1 MPTPAHPQHPSEHPS
16 ASTGDGPV
24 RLFSTSPVALIEIDN
39 PPVNATSQAVRAG
52 LLVALGEADRNPQI
66 AAVVLAC
73 AGRTFVAGADIREFG
88 QPPREPHLPDVIN
101 AIEACSKP
109 VVAAIHG
116 TALGGGCEIALAC
129 HARVMEPGAAL
140 GLPEVK
146 LGLVPGA
153 GGTQRLP
160 RLVGMEAAIDLV
172 SSGRTVKAA
181 EALRLGLVDRLSD
194 RDLRTDAMDLARE
207 MIGKP
212 PRRTGEQPV
221 TGMDAQAAVA
231 KVAEIRRKARGAE
244 APGRAAELVLLAA
257 SLPLA
262 EGMAREREAFLEL
275 RSSEQS
281 AALRHAFFAEREV
294 MRVPGLDNV
303 APRPIQKVGIIG
315 AGTMGSGIAIAFADA
330 GFDVKVVETN
340 EQALAAGKARI
351 SDIYDKQ
358 VVSGRLTTA
367 ARDERLALIGYEI
380 GTTSLSDRDLVVEA
394 VFEDLEVKRSLF
406 RDLDAILTPGA
417 VLATNTS
424 YLDVGLIADATARPA
439 DVLGLHFF
447 SPANV
452 MKLVEIVRTDATAAD
467 VVATGL
473 AIAKRLRK
481 VPVVCRVC
489 DGFVGNRILTRYR
502 QQAEYLLEEGAL
514 PHEVDAA
521 MEAFG
526 FPMGPFAVSD
536 LAGLDI
542 AWARRKRLA
551 ATRDPRER
559 YVDVADRLCE
569 AGRFGR
575 KTGAGWYRYEGGKRE
590 PDPFV
595 TALIEEASQRRGL
608 TRRAISAAE
617 IQARLRA
624 AMVNEACKILD
635 ERIVERPLDVDVVM
649 MHGYGYPAWR
659 GGPLFEADRVGLKA
673 ILDHVNERA
682 RLDGPGWEP
691 ASGLVS
697 RAASGAR
704 FYP

>member
-1 MPTPAHPQHPSEHPS
+1 MTETSSSEG
-16 ASTGDGPV
+16 AGPV
-24 RLFSTSPVALIEIDN
+24 RVIPTAPVALIEIDH
-39 PPVNATSQAVRAG
+39 PPVNATSQSVRAG
-52 LLVALGEADRNPQI
+52 LLTAMHEIARNPQVE
-66 AAVVLAC
+66 AVVIAC

-88 QPPREPHLPDVIN
+88 QPPREPHLPDVID

-129 HARVMEPGAAL
+129 HARVAEPGASF

-160 RLVGMEAAIDLV
+160 RLVGLETALDLV
-172 SSGRTVKAA
+172 TSGRPVKVA
-181 EALRLGLVDRLSD
+181 EALRLGLIDRLSSG
-194 RDLRTDAMDLARE
+194 DLRQDAMELARE
-207 MIGKP
+207 LIGQP
-212 PRRTGEQPV
+212 LRRTGERPV
-221 TGMDAQAAVA
+221 APMDAEAALA
-231 KVAEIRRKARGAE
+231 RIAEIRRKARGAE
-244 APGRAAELVLLAA
+244 APGKAAELVLSSA
-257 SLPLA
+257 SLPL
-262 EGMAREREAFLEL
+262 EDGMAREREAFLEL

-294 MRVPGLDNV
+294 TRLPGLDSV
-303 APRPIQKVGIIG
+303 ESRPVQKVGIVG

-330 GFDVKVVETN
+330 GFDVKVVETS
-340 EQALAAGKARI
+340 EQALAAGRTRI
-351 SDIYDKQ
+351 ADVYDKQ
-358 VVSGRLTTA
+358 VASGRLTAA
-367 ARDERLALIGYEI
+367 ARDERLQAIGYAL
-380 GTTSLSDRDLVVEA
+380 GTSSLSDRDLVIEA

-406 RDLDAILTPGA
+406 RDLDGILPPGT

-424 YLDVGLIADATARPA
+424 YLDINLIADATSRPA
-439 DVLGLHFF
+439 DVVGLHFF

-452 MKLVEIVRTDATAAD
+452 MKLLEIVRTDKTADD

-473 AIAKRLRK
+473 GLAKLLRK
-481 VPVVCRVC
+481 IPVVCRVC
-489 DGFVGNRILTRYR
+489 DGFVGNRILSRYR
-502 QQAEYLLEEGAL
+502 LQAEYLLEEGAL
-514 PHEVDAA
+514 PHEIDAA
-521 MEAFG
+521 LEAFG

-551 ATRDPRER
+551 PSRDPRER
-559 YVDVADRLCE
+559 YVDIADRLCE

-590 PDPFV
+590 VDPFV
-595 TALIEEASQRRGL
+595 TTLVEESSQRRGL
-608 TRRAISAAE
+608 TRRHISADE
-617 IQARLRA
+617 IQSRIRA
-624 AMVNEACKILD
+624 AIVNEACKILD

-659 GGPLFEADRVGLKA
+659 GGPLFEADRVGLQP
-673 ILDHVNERA
+673 ILAQVQERA
-682 RLDGPGWEP
+682 ERDGPGWEP
-691 ASGLVS
+691 ADGLVS
-697 RAASGAR
+697 RATSGAK

>member
-1 MPTPAHPQHPSEHPS
+1 MS
-16 ASTGDGPV
+16 ASSQPLSSSDGGPRDPV
-24 RLFSTSPVALIEIDN
+24 RLTPTQPVALIEIDN

-52 LLVALGEADRNPQI
+52 LLAAIQAVEQDPQI
-66 AAVVLAC
+66 AAAVIAC

-88 QPPREPHLPDVIN
+88 LPPREPHLPDVMN

-109 VVAAIHG
+109 VVAAIQG

-129 HARVMEPGAAL
+129 HARVMEPGAAM

-160 RLVGMEAAIDLV
+160 RLVGVEAALDLV
-172 SSGRTVKAA
+172 SSGRNVKAA
-181 EALRLGLVDRLSD
+181 EALRLGLADRISGG
-194 RDLRTDAMDLARE
+194 DLRAEAIDLADSL
-207 MIGKP
+207 IGTP
-212 PRRTGEQPV
+212 VRRTGERSVAGLDEP
-221 TGMDAQAAVA
+221 TAAA

-244 APGRAAELVLLAA
+244 APGKAAELVLLATH
-257 SLPLA
+257 LPLA
-262 EGMAREREAFLEL
+262 DGLARERATFLEL

-294 MRVPGLDNV
+294 TRVPGLDNV
-303 APRPIQKVGIIG
+303 EPRPVQKVGIVG
-315 AGTMGSGIAIAFADA
+315 AGTMGSGIAVAFADA
-330 GFDVKVVETN
+330 GFDVRVVETN
-340 EQALAAGKARI
+340 EQAQAAGRARI
-351 SDIYDKQ
+351 ADTYDRQ
-358 VVSGRLTTA
+358 VTGGRITAA
-367 ARDERLALIGYEI
+367 ARDERLERIGYAV
-380 GTTSLSDRDLVVEA
+380 GTASLPDRDLVIEA
-394 VFEDLEVKRSLF
+394 VFEDLDVKRALF
-406 RDLDAILTPGA
+406 RDLDAILRPGTI
-417 VLATNTS
+417 LATNTS
-424 YLDVGLIADATARPA
+424 YLDVARIAEATGRPA
-439 DVLGLHFF
+439 DVVGLHFF

-452 MKLVEIVRTDATAAD
+452 MKLLEIVRTDVTGAD
-467 VVATGL
+467 VLATGL

-489 DGFVGNRILTRYR
+489 DGFVGNRILSRYR

-542 AWARRKRLA
+542 SWARRKRLA
-551 ATRDPRER
+551 ATRDPQER
-559 YVDVADRLCE
+559 YVDIADRLCE

-575 KTGAGWYRYEGGKRE
+575 KTGAGWYDYRGGKRE
-590 PDPFV
+590 PDPLV
-595 TALIEEASQRRGL
+595 TTLVEEASRRRGL
-608 TRRAISAAE
+608 TRRPIPSAD
-617 IQARLRA
+617 IQARIRA
-624 AMVNEACKILD
+624 AIVNEACKILD

-673 ILDHVNERA
+673 ILDQVQERA
-682 RLDGPGWEP
+682 GQDGPGWEP
-691 ASGLVS
+691 AAGLVA
-697 RAASGAR
+697 RAASGTR

>member
-1 MPTPAHPQHPSEHPS
+1 MTSPQTPTGLGGS
-16 ASTGDGPV
+16 GGPV
-24 RLFSTSPVALIEIDN
+24 RVLATSPVALIEVDN

-52 LLVALGEADRNPQI
+52 LLSAIQEIDRNPRTE
-66 AAVVLAC
+66 AVVIAC

-109 VVAAIHG
+109 VVAAVHG
-116 TALGGGCEIALAC
+116 SALGGGCEIALAC
-129 HARVMEPGAAL
+129 HARVAEPGATF

-172 SSGRTVKAA
+172 STGRTVKAA
-181 EALRLGLVDRLSD
+181 EALRLGLVDRLSSG
-194 RDLRTDAMDLARE
+194 DLRAEALDLARE
-207 MIGKP
+207 MIGVQP
-212 PRRTGEQPV
+212 PRTGERPV
-221 TGMDAQAAVA
+221 AAMDAQAAST
-231 KVAEIRRKARGAE
+231 KVAEVRKKARGAE
-244 APGRAAELVLLAA
+244 APSKAAELVLLAA
-257 SLPLA
+257 DLPLL
-262 EGMAREREAFLEL
+262 EGMARERETFLEL

-294 MRVPGLDNV
+294 TRVPGLEKV
-303 APRPIQKVGIIG
+303 EPRSIQKVGVVG
-315 AGTMGSGIAIAFADA
+315 AGTMGSGIAVAFADA
-330 GFDVKVVETN
+330 GFDVKVVETS
-340 EQALAAGKARI
+340 ESALAAGQARI
-351 SDIYDKQ
+351 TDIYDKQ
-358 VVSGRLTTA
+358 VSSGRLTSA
-367 ARDERLALIGYEI
+367 VRDERLSSISYEV
-380 GTTSLSDRDLVVEA
+380 GTPSLADRDLVVEA
-394 VFEDLEVKRSLF
+394 VFEDMEVKRSLF
-406 RDLDAILTPGA
+406 HDLDGILAPGA

-424 YLDVGLIADATARPA
+424 YLDIGLIADATARPA

-452 MKLVEIVRTDATAAD
+452 MKLVEIVRTDATAPE
-467 VVATGL
+467 VIATGL

-489 DGFVGNRILTRYR
+489 DGFVGNRILARYR

-514 PHEVDAA
+514 PQEVDAA

-551 ATRDPRER
+551 PTRDPRER
-559 YVDVADRLCE
+559 YVEVADRLCE
-569 AGRFGR
+569 VGRFGR
-575 KTGAGWYRYEGGKRE
+575 KTGAGWYRYAAGKRE

-595 TALIEEASQRRGL
+595 TGLVEEASQRRKVP
-608 TRRAISAAE
+608 RRTISADE
-617 IQARLRA
+617 IQARIRA
-624 AMVNEACKILD
+624 AIVNEACKILD

-659 GGPLFEADRVGLKA
+659 GGPLFEADRVGLKV
-673 ILDHVNERA
+673 ILDQVNERA
-682 RLDGPGWEP
+682 SQDGPGWEP
-691 ASGLVS
+691 AAGLVR

>member
-1 MPTPAHPQHPSEHPS
+1 MTTSSSPSSSS
-16 ASTGDGPV
+16 AARGDKPV
-24 RLFSTSPVALIEIDN
+24 RLIPTSPVALIEIDN

-52 LLVALGEADRNPQI
+52 LLAAIQEVDRNPQI
-66 AAVVLAC
+66 EAAVIAC

-88 QPPREPHLPDVIN
+88 QPPREPHLPDVVN
-101 AIEACSKP
+101 VLEACSKP
-109 VVAAIHG
+109 VVAAIQG

-129 HARVMEPGAAL
+129 HARVMDRGAAL

-160 RLVGMEAAIDLV
+160 RLVGLEAAIEIAT
-172 SSGRTVKAA
+172 SGRMVKAA
-181 EALRLGLVDRLSD
+181 EALSLGLVDRLATN
-194 RDLRTDAMDLARE
+194 DLRSEAADLARE
-207 MIGKP
+207 LIGKP
-212 PRRTGEQPV
+212 LRRTGELSV
-221 TGMDAQAAVA
+221 AGMDTQAAQAKIAGVR
-231 KVAEIRRKARGAE
+231 KKARGAE
-244 APGRAAELVLLAA
+244 APEKAAELILLAA
-257 SLPLA
+257 SLPLTD
-262 EGMAREREAFLEL
+262 GMARERDVFMEL

-294 MRVPGLDNV
+294 TRVPGLENIE
-303 APRPIQKVGIIG
+303 PRPVQKVGVIG
-315 AGTMGSGIAIAFADA
+315 AGTMGSGIAIAFADS
-330 GFDVKVVETN
+330 GFDVKIVEMN
-340 EQALAAGKARI
+340 EQALAAGQARI
-351 SDIYDKQ
+351 TDTYDGQ
-358 VVSGRLTTA
+358 VTSGRISA
-367 ARDERLALIGYEI
+367 ATRDERLQAIRFEI
-380 GTTSLSDRDLVVEA
+380 GIAGLSDRDLVIEA
-394 VFEDLEVKRSLF
+394 VFEDLDIKRALF
-406 RDLDAILTPGA
+406 RDLDAILPPGT

-424 YLDVGLIADATARPA
+424 YLDVNLIAGATSRPA
-439 DVLGLHFF
+439 DVIGLHFF

-452 MKLVEIVRTDATAAD
+452 MKLLEIVRADKTAAD

-473 AIAKRLRK
+473 ALAKRLRK

-489 DGFVGNRILTRYR
+489 DGFVGNRILSRYR

-521 MEAFG
+521 LEAFG

-551 ATRDPRER
+551 PTRDPRER
-559 YVDVADRLCE
+559 YVDIADRLCE

-590 PDPFV
+590 LDPFV
-595 TALIEEASQRRGL
+595 TSLVEEASKRRGL
-608 TRRAISAAE
+608 TRRPVSAEE
-617 IQARLRA
+617 IQSRIRA
-624 AMVNEACKILD
+624 AIVNEACKILD
-635 ERIVERPLDVDVVM
+635 EHIVERPLDIDVVM

-673 ILDHVNERA
+673 ILDQVNERA
-682 RLDGPGWEP
+682 HQDGPGWEP
-691 ASGLVS
+691 AAGLTS
-697 RAASGAR
+697 RAASGTR

>member
-1 MPTPAHPQHPSEHPS
+1 MTTISAPSPVQADGT
-16 ASTGDGPV
+16 ASEPV
-24 RLFSTSPVALIEIDN
+24 RLFRTGPVAVIEIDN

-52 LLVALGEADRNPQI
+52 LLEAIREVDLDPEI
-66 AAVVLAC
+66 EAAVIAC

-101 AIEACSKP
+101 AIEDCSKP
-109 VVAAIHG
+109 VVAALHG

-129 HARVMEPGAAL
+129 HGRVVDAKASF

-160 RLVGMEAAIDLV
+160 RLVGTEVAIDLV
-172 SSGRTVKAA
+172 SSGRNVKAA
-181 EALRLGLVDRLSD
+181 EALHLGLADRISTG
-194 RDLRTDAMDLARE
+194 DLRADAMDLARE

-212 PRRTGEQPV
+212 LRRTGDLPATRMGAEV
-221 TGMDAQAAVA
+221 AAA
-231 KVAEIRRKARGAE
+231 KLGEIRRKARGAE
-244 APGRAAELVLLAA
+244 APVRAAELAMLAA
-257 SLPLA
+257 DVPLN
-262 EGMAREREAFLEL
+262 EGMARERETFLEL

-294 MRVPGLDNV
+294 TRVPGLDNV
-303 APRPIQKVGIIG
+303 EPRPVQKVGVIG
-315 AGTMGSGIAIAFADA
+315 AGTMGSGIAVAFADA

-340 EQALAAGKARI
+340 EQALAAGRARVA
-351 SDIYDKQ
+351 DIYDKQ
-358 VVSGRLTTA
+358 VASGRLTDAT
-367 ARDERLALIGYEI
+367 RNERLSSISYDVGLA
-380 GTTSLSDRDLVVEA
+380 TLSDRDLVIEA
-394 VFEDLEVKRSLF
+394 VFEDMEVKRTLF
-406 RDLDAILTPGA
+406 RDLDGILPPGT

-424 YLDVGLIADATARPA
+424 YLDVGAIADATARPT
-439 DVLGLHFF
+439 DVVGLHFF
-447 SPANV
+447 SPANI
-452 MKLVEIVRTDATAAD
+452 MKLLEIVKTDTTAPD

-473 AIAKRLRK
+473 AVAKRLRK

-489 DGFVGNRILTRYR
+489 DGFVGNRILSRYR
-502 QQAEYLLEEGAL
+502 QQAEYLIEEGAL

-542 AWARRKRLA
+542 SWARRKRLA
-551 ATRDPRER
+551 PTRDPRER

-575 KTGAGWYRYEGGKRE
+575 KTGAGWYRYEGGKRI

-595 TALIEEASQRRGL
+595 TELVEGASRRRGL
-608 TRRAISAAE
+608 TRRPISADE
-617 IQARLRA
+617 IQARIRA
-624 AMVNEACKILD
+624 AIVNEASKILD
-635 ERIVERPLDVDVVM
+635 EHIVERPLDVDVVM

-659 GGPLFEADRVGLKA
+659 GGPLFEADRVGLQA
-673 ILDHVNERA
+673 ILDKVTERA
-682 RLDGPGWEP
+682 AQDGPGWEP
-691 ASGLVS
+691 AAGLVS
-697 RAASGAR
+697 RASSGAR
-704 FYP
+704 FYS

>member
-1 MPTPAHPQHPSEHPS
+1 
-16 ASTGDGPV
+16 
-24 RLFSTSPVALIEIDN
+24 LIEIDN

-52 LLVALGEADRNPQI
+52 LLAAIREVDGNAQI
-66 AAVVLAC
+66 GAAVIAC

-109 VVAAIHG
+109 VVAAVQG

-129 HARVMEPGAAL
+129 HARVAEPGAAF

-160 RLVGMEAAIDLV
+160 RLVGMEAALDLV

-181 EALRLGLVDRLSD
+181 EALRLGLIDRISSG
-194 RDLRTDAMDLARE
+194 DLRGEAIDLARE
-207 MIGKP
+207 LIGKP
-212 PRRTGEQPV
+212 LRRTGGQTVAPLDE
-221 TGMDAQAAVA
+221 QAAA
-231 KVAEIRRKARGAE
+231 TKVAEIRRKARGAQ
-244 APGRAAELVLLAA
+244 APGRAAELALLAA

-262 EGMAREREAFLEL
+262 EGMARERETFLEL

-294 MRVPGLDNV
+294 TRVPGIESV
-303 APRPIQKVGIIG
+303 EPRLVQKVGVVG
-315 AGTMGSGIAIAFADA
+315 AGTMGSGIAVAFADA

-340 EQALAAGKARI
+340 EQALATSQARI
-351 SDIYDKQ
+351 IDIYDKQ
-358 VVSGRLTTA
+358 VTSGRLSEA
-367 ARDERLALIGYEI
+367 ARNERLQALSYDVGLV
-380 GTTSLSDRDLVVEA
+380 TLADRDLVIEA
-394 VFEDLEVKRSLF
+394 VFEDMEVKRTLF
-406 RDLDAILTPGA
+406 RDLDGILPPGT

-424 YLDVGLIADATARPA
+424 YLDVGAIANATSRPA
-439 DVLGLHFF
+439 DVIGLHFF

-452 MKLVEIVRTDATAAD
+452 MKLLEIVRADTTAAD
-467 VVATGL
+467 VVATAL

-481 VPVVCRVC
+481 IPVVCRVC
-489 DGFVGNRILTRYR
+489 EGFVGNRILTRYR
-502 QQAEYLLEEGAL
+502 QQAEYLLEEGSL
-514 PHEVDAA
+514 PHEVDSA

-542 AWARRKRLA
+542 SWARRKRLA
-551 ATRDPRER
+551 PTRDPRER
-559 YVDVADRLCE
+559 YVDIADRLCE

-575 KTGAGWYRYEGGKRE
+575 KTGAGWYRYEGGKRTT
-590 PDPFV
+590 DPAV
-595 TALIEEASQRRGL
+595 TTLVEEASQRRGL
-608 TRRAISAAE
+608 TRHPIPADE
-617 IQARLRA
+617 IQARIRA
-624 AMVNEACKILD
+624 AIVNEACKILD

-659 GGPLFEADRVGLKA
+659 GGPLFEADRVGLQA
-673 ILDHVNERA
+673 ILEKVNERA
-682 RLDGPGWEP
+682 SQDGPGWEP
-691 ASGLVS
+691 APGLVS
-697 RAASGAR
+697 RATSGAR

>member
-1 MPTPAHPQHPSEHPS
+1 MTAA
-16 ASTGDGPV
+16 ASPEGAGPV
-24 RLFSTSPVALIEIDN
+24 RLIATAPVAVIEIDN

-52 LLVALGEADRNPQI
+52 LLAAIHAVDSNPQI
-66 AAVVLAC
+66 EAAIIAC

-109 VVAAIHG
+109 VIAAIQG

-129 HARVMEPGAAL
+129 HARVAEPGASL

-160 RLVGMEAAIDLV
+160 RLVGLDAALDLV
-172 SSGRTVKAA
+172 TSGRPVKAA
-181 EALRLGLVDRLSD
+181 EALRLGLVDRLSSG
-194 RDLRTDAMDLARE
+194 DLRQDAMALARE
-207 MIGKP
+207 LVGQP
-212 PRRTGEQPV
+212 LRRTGEREV
-221 TGMDAQAAVA
+221 TAMDAETASA

-244 APGRAAELVLLAA
+244 APGRAAELVLLSA
-257 SLPLA
+257 SLPLHD
-262 EGMAREREAFLEL
+262 GMARERETFIEL

-294 MRVPGLDNV
+294 TRLPGLDSIE
-303 APRPIQKVGIIG
+303 PRPVQKVGIIG

-330 GFDVKVVETN
+330 GFDVKVVETS
-340 EQALAAGKARI
+340 EQALDAGKARI
-351 SDIYDKQ
+351 ADIYDRQ
-358 VVSGRLTTA
+358 VASGRLTATV
-367 ARDERLALIGYEI
+367 RDERLRAIGYAL
-380 GTTSLSDRDLVVEA
+380 GTSSLSDRDLVIEA
-394 VFEDLEVKRSLF
+394 VFEDLEVKRALL
-406 RDLDAILTPGA
+406 RDLDAILPPGTI
-417 VLATNTS
+417 LATNTS
-424 YLDVGLIADATARPA
+424 YLDINLIAAATSRPA
-439 DVLGLHFF
+439 DVVGLHFF

-452 MKLVEIVRTDATAAD
+452 MKLLEVVRAGATADD

-473 AIAKRLRK
+473 SLAKRLRK
-481 VPVVCRVC
+481 IPVVCRVC
-489 DGFVGNRILTRYR
+489 DGFVGNRILSRYR
-502 QQAEYLLEEGAL
+502 LQAEYLLEEGAL

-521 MEAFG
+521 LEAFG

-551 ATRDPRER
+551 PTRDPRER
-559 YVDVADRLCE
+559 YVDIADRLCE

-590 PDPFV
+590 VDPFV
-595 TALIEEASQRRGL
+595 TTVIEEASQRRGL
-608 TRRAISAAE
+608 TRRPISVEE
-617 IQARLRA
+617 IQSRIRA
-624 AMVNEACKILD
+624 AIVNEACKILD
-635 ERIVERPLDVDVVM
+635 EHIVERPLDVDVVM

-659 GGPLFEADRVGLKA
+659 GGPLFEADRIGLQP
-673 ILDHVNERA
+673 ILAQVKERA
-682 RLDGPGWEP
+682 EKDGPGWEP
-691 ASGLVS
+691 AEGLVR
-697 RAASGAR
+697 RAASGEK